1 MGWLKEFKAFAF
13 KGNVID
19 LAVGII
25 IGVAF
30 GKVVS
35 SLVSDVVMPPI
46 GLAIGGVDFSSLA
59 LTLKA
64 ASVDSAGKAIPAV
77 TINYGVFINTVID
90 FLIVAFAVF
99 VLVKLLRVAQ
109 RKEEAAQAP
118 PVVTGEER
126 VLVEIRDILKARA

>member
-1 MGWLKEFKAFAF
+1 MGWLKDFKAFAF

-46 GLAIGGVDFSSLA
+46 GLAIGGVDFSNLV
-59 LTLKA
+59 LTLKGPA
-64 ASVDSAGKAIPAV
+64 VNAAGKAIPAV
-77 TINYGVFINTVID
+77 TVNYGVFINTVID
-90 FLIVAFAVF
+90 FLIVSFAVF
-99 VLVKLLRVAQ
+99 VLVKLVGVAK

-118 PVVTGEER
+118 PAMSGEEK